1 MPDVDGA
8 FGRLFASRAFALA
21 LRAFAPFVALMLR
34 LLALA
39 VRTQS
44 QLTRCVAVNVM
55 TLLQRREGCYG
66 RCPVTSTLTRLIRVS
81 RRFPMRHESISAAK
95 GLVSYGRERLACEK
109 RRPLFHPLGEK

>member
-39 VRTQS
+39 VRTKS
-44 QLTRCVAVNVM
+44 QLTRCVAVNVYDI
-55 TLLQRREGCYG
+55 TPKTRRLLRSLPGDLNTD
-66 RCPVTSTLTRLIRVS
+66 PTDP
-81 RRFPMRHESISAAK
+81 RFASFPYA
-95 GLVSYGRERLACEK
+95 
-109 RRPLFHPLGEK
+109 P

>member
-66 RCPVTSTLTRLIRVS
+66 RCPVRVPCS
-81 RRFPMRHESISAAK
+81 DKLKIRRFPMRHESISAAK

>member
-66 RCPVTSTLTRLIRVS
+66 RCPVQRKKLTVCRARIN
-81 RRFPMRHESISAAK
+81 
-95 GLVSYGRERLACEK
+95 
-109 RRPLFHPLGEK
+109 